1 MMSCDHTTEF
11 ESPAWG
17 EPRPGA
23 DDECQDCAADGLNVW
38 AHLRMC
44 LSCGHV
50 ACCDSSPHRHATA
63 HHHDTAHPVMRSYEP
78 GEQWRWCFVD
88 HRIV

>member
-1 MMSCDHTTEF
+1 MMTCEHTTEF
-11 ESPAWG
+11 ESPSWD
-17 EPRPGA
+17 EPSPGPG
-23 DDECQDCAADGLNVW
+23 DECQDCHELGENVW

-50 ACCDSSPHRHATA
+50 ACCDSSPHRHATV
-63 HHHDTAHPVMRSYEP
+63 HHQTTDHPVMRSFEP

-88 HRIV
+88 QRIV